1 MLRKDEVSLVE
12 KKKMLLSRETL
23 EGIDFT
29 GIATYHLHLQITNLM
44 LLAFFFLSCYSESIC
59 GACGG
64 IISYK
69 WS

>member
-1 MLRKDEVSLVE
+1 MMLRKDEVSLVE

-44 LLAFFFLSCYSESIC
+44 LLAIFFPFMLQQ
-59 GACGG
+59 
-64 IISYK
+64 
-69 WS
+69 